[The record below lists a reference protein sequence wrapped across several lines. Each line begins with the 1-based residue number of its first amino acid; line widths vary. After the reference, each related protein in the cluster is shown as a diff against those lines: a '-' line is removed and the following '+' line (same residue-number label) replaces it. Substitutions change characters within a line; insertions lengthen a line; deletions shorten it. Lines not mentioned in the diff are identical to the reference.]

1 MSDDKIT
8 HEKNRTCPS
17 CRTEISVLATKCK
30 FCGEIVGKPKEETR
44 SLSINDLGGE
54 NTQHRAISSSVMDA
68 LESFRIEDSK
78 DGSDVDG
85 FGGIDDFDAPSGG
98 GDQMDYNRSPLEG
111 AAPAA
116 PPASSGIRIGTIAK
130 IAALVVVIAVV
141 AIKAPG
147 FLKNMQESDAP
158 AKETTFR
165 NQAPGIYESTGDP
178 LQALEA
184 AISATIED
192 PGPANTKI
200 ADDML
205 DAVVDK
211 IQGLLDAQPW
221 DKTKL
226 RDAYRIANQAT
237 QIHPHRRVIGIRDEV
252 DQENADYSMILVK
265 IDTKLKRAEF
275 KLVGASK
282 SPIVYAKI
290 EEEVGGRFKVVSMS
304 GSNSLMLEDTKR
316 NGRLINVQA
325 TRGLK

>member
-1 MSDDKIT
+1 MKT
-8 HEKNRTCPS
+8 PEKSRTCPS

-68 LESFRIEDSK
+68 LESFRIEDAK

-85 FGGIDDFDAPSGG
+85 FGGIDDFDVPG
-98 GDQMDYNRSPLEG
+98 GDGGQMDYNRSPLGG
-111 AAPAA
+111 AAPAP
-116 PPASSGIRIGTIAK
+116 PPASGGIRIGTIAK

-147 FLKNMQESDAP
+147 FLNNMQENDAP
-158 AKETTFR
+158 AKETTYR
-165 NQAPGIYESTGDP
+165 NQAPSIYASTGDP

-184 AISATIED
+184 AITATNED
-192 PGPANTKI
+192 PSPANTKI

-211 IQGLLDAQPW
+211 VQGLLDADPW

-226 RDAYRIANQAT
+226 RDASRITNQAA
-237 QIHPHRRVIGIRDEV
+237 QIHPHRRVIDIRDEV

-265 IDTKLKRAEF
+265 IDAKLQRAEF
-275 KLVGASK
+275 KLVGVSGK
-282 SPIVYAKI
+282 PIVYAKI
-290 EEEVGGRFKVVSMS
+290 NEDVGGRFQVVGMS
-304 GSNSLMLEDTKR
+304 GSSSLMLEDAKR

-325 TRGLK
+325 MRSLK